1 MKCPICHNEEA
12 IELEDK
18 NNPVTMKIQCPECGT
33 FYMEYPYRERFDGYV
48 KIYSGEK
55 AQKVIDAMRLFLSE
69 NKLVVFVDNY
79 EKIMTKAEGAVFLEF
94 QDIADRAH
102 VYYENCNCCEYKD

>member
-1 MKCPICHNEEA
+1 MKCPICHNEDA
-12 IELEDK
+12 VELEDLK
-18 NNPVTMKIQCPECGT
+18 NPVTMKVKCPTCGT
-33 FYMEYPYRERFDGYV
+33 FYMEYPFRERLDGFAN
-48 KIYSGEK
+48 IYGPEK
-55 AQKVIDAMRLFLSE
+55 TKKVIDAMNQFLKE
-69 NKLVVFVDNY
+69 NKLVVFVDNF